1 MGQDIQSLIPV
12 ALKLIADQN
21 KLKDLQPAGWVADR
35 VPSTGAVIYQVNAVQ
50 KDKPNG
56 PIFSVV
62 IDDNGKVVDLK
73 ALEASEKVDLFP
85 PFPRAGAAAP
95 GVASAV
101 AAGAESDD
109 AAAAAAPV
117 DINPAVRTT
126 SFAAAVA
133 LAAPVTINPS
143 VNDLHLSPGEVF
155 TEDIHVTV
163 PASPA
168 PLFDVYFLADTTG
181 SMTNIINAVKA
192 GASNILN
199 TLSGLF
205 PNMAFG
211 AGNYKDFASNPP
223 DPFAFQPQQ
232 SLNINKVLTQN
243 AINNWNA
250 SGGDDLSEG
259 QLFALHQIATNPV
272 IGWRPGAQ
280 RILVWFG
287 DAPGHDPICAP
298 QFVPKAI
305 SEMLPQSATVE
316 NVKDALAAA
325 KIKVLAI
332 STNTGFDPKGLNG
345 TPVQDKY
352 PCANVGTA
360 DQATRIAQATG
371 GTVTLGVNP
380 ATINN
385 TIITQVTAATN
396 IFNNI
401 KLVAAGGTAPFVTSI
416 TPAGGYG
423 PVDNKGH
430 DYVFKVVF
438 TGPPCKDTDQIF
450 NGTLDVMADGKLV
463 ARKTVTLTVIACE
476 RFSYG
481 VKFLCGYVKETPP
494 GVVPL
499 SAAATLRPGI
509 YSTEVNIL
517 NYHATPIT
525 IHKYLYPLMRQ
536 MEPVGREPRSVGRRG
551 TDAITLPG
559 KSATFDD
566 CARIHEILREPVNDE
581 PLSIYYLEIVS
592 PVELTVTAVYT
603 ANDLRGVSVALDV
616 EQVQGKQLK
625 R

>member
-85 PFPRAGAAAP
+85 PFPRAGTAASSIAAA
-95 GVASAV
+95 
-101 AAGAESDD
+101 AESDE
-109 AAAAAAPV
+109 AAAAPV

-143 VNDLHLSPGEVF
+143 VNDLHLAPGEVF

-181 SMTNIINAVKA
+181 SMGSIINAVKA
-192 GASNILN
+192 GASNILT
-199 TLSGLF
+199 TLSSLF

-232 SLNINKVLTQN
+232 SLNLNKALTQN
-243 AINNWNA
+243 AINNWSA
-250 SGGDDLSEG
+250 SGGDDTPEG
-259 QLFALHQIATNPV
+259 QLFALQQIATNPV
-272 IGWRPGAQ
+272 IGWRPGSQ

-305 SEMLPQSATVE
+305 SEMSPQSATVD
-316 NVKDALAAA
+316 NVKDALNAA

-332 STNTGFDPKGLNG
+332 STNTGVVNGLDG
-345 TPVQDKY
+345 VPSQDKY

-360 DQATRIAQATG
+360 GQGTRIAAATG
-371 GTVTLGVNP
+371 GSFTSGVNA
-380 ATINN
+380 ATISN
-385 TIITQVTAATN
+385 TIIAQVTAATN

-438 TGPPCKDTDQIF
+438 TGPPCKETDQVF
-450 NGTLDVMADGKLV
+450 NGSLDVMADGKMV

-536 MEPVGREPRSVGRRG
+536 TEPVGREPRSVGRRG

-616 EQVQGKQLK
+616 MQVDGKQLK

>member
-1 MGQDIQSLIPV
+1 MG
-12 ALKLIADQN
+12 
-21 KLKDLQPAGWVADR
+21 
-35 VPSTGAVIYQVNAVQ
+35 T
-50 KDKPNG
+50 
-56 PIFSVV
+56 
-62 IDDNGKVVDLK
+62 
-73 ALEASEKVDLFP
+73 
-85 PFPRAGAAAP
+85 
-95 GVASAV
+95 
-101 AAGAESDD
+101 
-109 AAAAAAPV
+109 
-117 DINPAVRTT
+117 
-126 SFAAAVA
+126 
-133 LAAPVTINPS
+133 
-143 VNDLHLSPGEVF
+143 
-155 TEDIHVTV
+155 
-163 PASPA
+163 
-168 PLFDVYFLADTTG
+168 
-181 SMTNIINAVKA
+181 IINSVKA
-192 GASNILN
+192 GASNILS

-211 AGNYKDFASNPP
+211 AGNYKDFLSN
-223 DPFAFQPQQ
+223 DPYCFQPQQ
-232 SLNINKVLTQN
+232 SLNTSQALTQN
-243 AINNWNA
+243 AINNWSA
-250 SGGDDLSEG
+250 TPPSSGGDAPEG
-259 QLFALHQIATNPV
+259 QLFALDQIATNPV
-272 IGWRPGAQ
+272 IGWRPNSQ

-287 DAPGHDPICAP
+287 DAPGHDPICAGLP
-298 QFVPKAI
+298 GVSTAI
-305 SEMLPQSATVE
+305 TEAIATTHL
-316 NVKDALAAA
+316 NAA

-332 STNTGFDPKGLNG
+332 STNTGVPNGLDG
-345 TPVQDKY
+345 TPSQGPY
-352 PCANVGTA
+352 PCANTGTA
-360 DQATRIAQATG
+360 GQGTRIATNTG
-371 GTVTLGVNP
+371 GAFSTNVNP

-385 TIITQVTAATN
+385 TIIAMVTAATN

-430 DYVFKVVF
+430 DFVFKVTF
-438 TGPPCKDTDQIF
+438 KGPPCKDTDQVF
-450 NGTLDVMADGKLV
+450 NGTLDVVADGKVV
-463 ARKTVTLTVIACE
+463 AQKKVTLTVIACE

-581 PLSIYYLEIVS
+581 PLSIYFLEIVS

-616 EQVQGKQLK
+616 EQVEGKQLK